1 SGGSNRRSQVKNS
14 GDLAIHFSVRDK
26 RAKARRETIE
36 VGIISISPHLSTD
49 RMLAGCARLPD
60 HPDPDPS
67 PLAVLVKDH
76 LLDKKAQDLFALG
89 RRRGCRI
96 PQLRQILA

>member
-1 SGGSNRRSQVKNS
+1 
-14 GDLAIHFSVRDK
+14 
-26 RAKARRETIE
+26 E
-36 VGIISISPHLSTD
+36 VGIVGISPHLSTD

-67 PLAVLVKDH
+67 PLAVLIDDH
-76 LLDKKAQDLFALG
+76 LLDENAQDLFALG

-96 PQLRQILA
+96 PLLRQILAPGANLRALDRAQRCRLLVTPTLLFRFNV